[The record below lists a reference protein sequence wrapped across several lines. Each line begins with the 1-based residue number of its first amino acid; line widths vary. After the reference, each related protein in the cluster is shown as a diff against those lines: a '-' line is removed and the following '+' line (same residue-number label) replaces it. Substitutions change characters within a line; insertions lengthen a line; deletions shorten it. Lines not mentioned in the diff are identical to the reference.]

1 LGDKV
6 DMRVLDNPCF
16 CLAPEGAAEMAEG
29 AGQPAEATAFRQQ
42 LSALITAIN
51 NKCPNRF
58 S

>member
-1 LGDKV
+1 
-6 DMRVLDNPCF
+6 MRVLDNPCF
-16 CLAPEGAAEMAEG
+16 CLALEGAAEMAEG